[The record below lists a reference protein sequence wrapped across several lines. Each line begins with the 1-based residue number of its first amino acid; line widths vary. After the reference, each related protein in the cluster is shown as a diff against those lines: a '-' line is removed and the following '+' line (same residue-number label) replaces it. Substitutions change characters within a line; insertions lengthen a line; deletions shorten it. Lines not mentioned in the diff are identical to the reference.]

1 MVAQPLTWQVRP
13 SKWAVRLMDAQP
25 VITDPSCSSV
35 RTSTETGKQGW
46 SELAGTAPLVSAD
59 AKAPGES
66 WGARVSVPAAPRVL
80 ARARPKTISGNIAF
94 NGTALMASG

>member
-13 SKWAVRLMDAQP
+13 SKWAVRSMDAQP
-25 VITDPSCSSV
+25 VVTDPSCSSV

-46 SELAGTAPLVSAD
+46 PERAGPAPLVPAD

-66 WGARVSVPAAPRVL
+66 CVARVSVPATRLL
-80 ARARPKTISGNIAF
+80 ARATARTISGDIALHD
-94 NGTALMASG
+94 TRPR